1 MSTLKVTNL
10 QHASSG
16 SASITL
22 DSGGTAS
29 FNGKDVS
36 GIASINGGQ
45 IGGSRNLL
53 INSAMQVAQRSSSV
67 TGITS
72 SSYPTVDRWKFEIG
86 NMGTWT
92 ASQEA
97 SGPSGFS
104 NSAKILCT
112 TADASPAAT
121 DEVKY
126 SQFIEAQNLQ
136 QLAYGTSDAKQMTL
150 SFWVKSNKTGTYIV
164 WFYQDDD
171 GRQLTTSYTI
181 DVADTWEYK
190 TILVASDTT
199 GVIDNNSGAGLRVS
213 FVLGAGSSYTSGTA
227 ATAWESLVDANR
239 YVGQTVNLADAT
251 SNYWQITGIQLE
263 VGSQATAFQHED
275 YGTTLQRCYR
285 YFQRFGGDGN
295 FDISATSA
303 FGLASNFIG
312 ALTNLRT
319 DMRAQPTL
327 SINSIES
334 SDAVN
339 SAVPIASASLSTA
352 ISSTQIAYVQYS
364 SSGTGIVTY
373 RPYYIRSDN
382 NSAGYVDFDAE
393 L

>member
-1 MSTLKVTNL
+1 MALSTIQNNSFADTAVHGFRNLVTN
-10 QHASSG
+10 G
-16 SASITL
+16 
-22 DSGGTAS
+22 
-29 FNGKDVS
+29 
-36 GIASINGGQ
+36 
-45 IGGSRNLL
+45 
-53 INSAMQVAQRSSSV
+53 AMTVAQRSSSV
-67 TGITS
+67 SGITS
-72 SSYPTVDRWKFEIG
+72 SSYPTIDRWKFEIG

-150 SFWVKSNKTGTYIV
+150 SFWVKSNKTGTFIV

-227 ATAWESLVDANR
+227 ATTWEALVDANR

-251 SNYWQITGIQLE
+251 SNYWQITGVQLE
-263 VGSQATAFQHED
+263 VAAEGESTPFEHRS
-275 YGTTLQRCYR
+275 YGDELQRCLR
-285 YFQRFGGDGN
+285 YFEKLGGSG
-295 FDISATSA
+295 ATANYAA
-303 FGLASNFIG
+303 FGIG
-312 ALTNLRT
+312 YVSVGTGDYGA
-319 DMRAQPTL
+319 
-327 SINSIES
+327 
-334 SDAVN
+334 
-339 SAVPIASASLSTA
+339 
-352 ISSTQIAYVQYS
+352 AYVSVQPKRATPTVSTTGTVQYVS
-364 SSGTGIVTY
+364 PSTNGSFTLLGDAYIDASGTG
-373 RPYYIRSDN
+373 YINLYPLSPTGTFAQPLLIRAN
-382 NSAGYVDFDAE
+382 NDATAGLLFDAE